1 MGMKQA
7 VVGVLWFGVCL
18 NGWTQAPKR
27 EADVEE
33 TSVKMTALRDA
44 FVQSVKDVGF
54 TCSIAMPPVLVED
67 VPSFGSYDP

>member
-7 VVGVLWFGVCL
+7 VVRVLWFGVCL